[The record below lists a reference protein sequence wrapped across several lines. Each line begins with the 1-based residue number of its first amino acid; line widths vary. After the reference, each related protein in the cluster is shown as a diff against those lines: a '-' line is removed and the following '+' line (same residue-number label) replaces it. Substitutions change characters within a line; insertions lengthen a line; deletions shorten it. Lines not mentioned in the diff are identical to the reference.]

1 MIETQNQTRSFALER
16 AASTGNTFPAV
27 CATSAEVDRGDYIEV
42 LDLSRCDLS
51 RAPLPLLESHNSSA
65 LNIGVAELFTVDGP
79 KLRCSIRFGKSARA
93 LELAEDIRAGIVR
106 SLSVGYELSD
116 PIQTG
121 ERDGLPIYSFKF
133 MLHEVSL
140 VSIPADTQSGFFR
153 SSSRKNIM
161 ESQTNYQQSETDRI
175 AAIRGMADLH
185 DLQQLGISAI
195 AEGLSLADF
204 NRRALDA
211 VSTRNDNARTDFR
224 DTGVE
229 RSTPPHSPNHYAG
242 LPCDNSAFGR
252 SMDNYSLLRV
262 LRGISD
268 PRALGEAGLELEIS
282 SDMQRVLGRRSK
294 GILIPYEALQ
304 QRAVTKAGSGGNL
317 VGTDHLAGSFID
329 VLRNSSVVMSLG
341 PTVLRGLQGD
351 VSIPR
356 KTSGASASWIAGDD
370 ADSITPSDVALDE
383 VSLAPK
389 TVGGAVT
396 FSHKLVVQSSPDI
409 ESMVRQDLADLIASE
424 IDLKAI
430 SGTGA
435 SNQPRGI
442 LATTG
447 ISVLDFAAD
456 DPTYA
461 ELVLMETA
469 IANANADRGNLSWLM
484 NPAMAAALKTTP
496 KQGSGVEGNFILADG
511 RALDIPALRTA
522 NVPAGRLILGNWQ
535 HLMVGFWGGVEID
548 ADPYGSNF
556 LKGSITVRVL
566 ADIDIGVRHPGAFSV
581 GFNAP

>member
-1 MIETQNQTRSFALER
+1 MENQTPRQNSDETNRVQAIREM
-16 AASTGNTFPAV
+16 
-27 CATSAEVDRGDYIEV
+27 GD
-42 LDLSRCDLS
+42 LHG
-51 RAPLPLLESHNSSA
+51 LESLA
-65 LNIGVAELFTVDGP
+65 LA
-79 KLRCSIRFGKSARA
+79 
-93 LELAEDIRAGIVR
+93 
-106 SLSVGYELSD
+106 
-116 PIQTG
+116 
-121 ERDGLPIYSFKF
+121 
-133 MLHEVSL
+133 
-140 VSIPADTQSGFFR
+140 
-153 SSSRKNIM
+153 
-161 ESQTNYQQSETDRI
+161 
-175 AAIRGMADLH
+175 
-185 DLQQLGISAI
+185 AI

-211 VSTRNDNARTDFR
+211 VSTRNDNARTDVR
-224 DTGVE
+224 DTGE
-229 RSTPPHSPNHYAG
+229 RSTPRHAPNHYAG
-242 LPCDNSAFGR
+242 MPCDTSAYGR